1 MNLSANN
8 MSFNN
13 ENNNKLSNYVA
24 IDRLY
29 EIARQ
34 LAVFEL
40 NYRHFNTNCE
50 KISLLETNAINDYQM
65 ILETINTN
73 NNSNNNYCEVVS
85 VPTSA
90 HVAQIVGKQG
100 LNHSIHQN
108 FV

>member
-1 MNLSANN
+1 
-8 MSFNN
+8 MSLNN

-34 LAVFEL
+34 LAIFEL
-40 NYRHFNTNCE
+40 NYRHFNTNRE
-50 KISLLETNAINDYQM
+50 TISLLETNAINDYQM

-73 NNSNNNYCEVVS
+73 NNSNNNNYCEVVS

-100 LNHSIHQN
+100 FNHFI
-108 FV
+108 F